1 MANQGLLALK
11 ATFRI
16 EKIDERLLR
25 GPGRPH
31 GGPVYPY
38 AHKTCICSGGG
49 LKLESMSPK
58 ATKLAIMFADISGST
73 QLFEILGDAEA
84 RSLVADTL
92 NSLTEVAKGHK
103 GTLIKTIGDEIM
115 CTFPKAD
122 NAAAA
127 AVEMQQTLQDKNRQ
141 KETGPD
147 VRVRIGM
154 HYGEALWEAGDVFGD
169 AVNVAARMAAQAKG
183 EQIITTRSTIDLL
196 EEEVR
201 ENTRWTD
208 RAAIKGKKEDI
219 EIHEIIWQKEDV
231 TQMMIPK
238 MMRNMP
244 KAPQTS
250 LHLSYRGRDLTVDHN
265 RPGLV
270 LGRSEACDLPVN
282 EKLASRQHVR
292 IELRRDK
299 FFIIDQ
305 STNGT
310 HVKLDNAAAA
320 FLRREEMA
328 ISANGQISLGKS
340 FAEGPAEIVAFKL
353 KKPA

>member
-1 MANQGLLALK
+1 
-11 ATFRI
+11 
-16 EKIDERLLR
+16 
-25 GPGRPH
+25 
-31 GGPVYPY
+31 
-38 AHKTCICSGGG
+38 
-49 LKLESMSPK
+49 
-58 ATKLAIMFADISGST
+58 MFVDISGST
-73 QLFEILGDAEA
+73 QLFEMLGDAEA
-84 RSLVADTL
+84 SALVADTL
-92 NSLTEVAKGHK
+92 KRLTEVAKSHN

-122 NAAAA
+122 NAAVA
-127 AVEMQQTLQDKNRQ
+127 AVEMQETLQENRLE
-141 KETGPD
+141 ETGPD

-201 ENTRWTD
+201 EDTRWDSRWTD

-250 LHLSYRGRDLTVDHN
+250 LRLSYRGRALTVDHN

-270 LGRSEACDLPVN
+270 LGRGAACDLPVN

-328 ISANGQISLGKS
+328 ITANGRISLGKS
-340 FAEGPAEIVAFKL
+340 FDKGSADEGSAEIVAFEL
-353 KKPA
+353 VKPA

>member
-1 MANQGLLALK
+1 
-11 ATFRI
+11 
-16 EKIDERLLR
+16 
-25 GPGRPH
+25 
-31 GGPVYPY
+31 
-38 AHKTCICSGGG
+38 
-49 LKLESMSPK
+49 
-58 ATKLAIMFADISGST
+58 MFADISGST
-73 QLFEILGDAEA
+73 QLFEMLGDAKA
-84 RSLVADTL
+84 RALVAATL
-92 NSLTEVAKGHK
+92 ELLTKVAKEHD

-122 NAAAA
+122 KAAAA
-127 AVEMQQTLQDKNRQ
+127 AVEMQETLQNKNRLN
-141 KETGPD
+141 ETDPE

-196 EEEVR
+196 EEDLR
-201 ENTRWTD
+201 ENTRWMD

-231 TQMMIPK
+231 TLMIPN

-250 LHLSYRGRDLTVDHN
+250 LHLSYRGSKLTVDHN

-270 LGRSEACDLPVN
+270 LGRGAACDLPVN
-282 EKLASRQHVR
+282 ERLASRQHVR

-299 FFIIDQ
+299 FFIVDQ

-310 HVKLDNAAAA
+310 HVKLDNADAA

-328 ISANGQISLGKS
+328 ITANGQISLGKS
-340 FAEGPAEIVAFKL
+340 FAEGPAEIVKFRL
-353 KKPA
+353 IEPA

>member
-1 MANQGLLALK
+1 
-11 ATFRI
+11 
-16 EKIDERLLR
+16 
-25 GPGRPH
+25 
-31 GGPVYPY
+31 
-38 AHKTCICSGGG
+38 
-49 LKLESMSPK
+49 
-58 ATKLAIMFADISGST
+58 
-73 QLFEILGDAEA
+73 
-84 RSLVADTL
+84 
-92 NSLTEVAKGHK
+92 
-103 GTLIKTIGDEIM
+103 
-115 CTFPKAD
+115 
-122 NAAAA
+122 
-127 AVEMQQTLQDKNRQ
+127 
-141 KETGPD
+141 
-147 VRVRIGM
+147 M

-196 EEEVR
+196 EEGVR
-201 ENTRWTD
+201 EKTRWNTRWTD
-208 RAAIKGKKEDI
+208 RAAVKGKKEDI
-219 EIHEIIWQKEDV
+219 EIHEIIWQQEDV
-231 TQMMIPK
+231 TQMIIPK
-238 MMRNMP
+238 MRRNMP

-250 LHLSYRGRDLTVDHN
+250 LHLSYRGRALTVDHN

-340 FAEGPAEIVAFKL
+340 FDQGPAEIVDFRL
-353 KKPA
+353 VKPA

>member
-1 MANQGLLALK
+1 M
-11 ATFRI
+11 
-16 EKIDERLLR
+16 R

-31 GGPVYPY
+31 GPIYSY
-38 AHKTCICSGGG
+38 AHNTCIFSGGG
-49 LKLESMSPK
+49 LKLKSMSPK

-73 QLFEILGDAEA
+73 QLFETLGDAGA
-84 RSLVADTL
+84 RALVADTL
-92 NSLTEVAKGHK
+92 NSLTDVAKEHD

-115 CTFPKAD
+115 CTFPRAD

-127 AVEMQQTLQDKNRQ
+127 AVEMQEALQNKNRL
-141 KETGPD
+141 KKADDPE

-154 HYGEALWEAGDVFGD
+154 HYGEALWDAGDVFGD

-196 EEEVR
+196 EEDVR
-201 ENTRWTD
+201 ENTRWMD

-238 MMRNMP
+238 MIRNVP
-244 KAPQTS
+244 KAPKIS
-250 LHLSYRGRDLTVDHN
+250 LCLSYRGRALTVNHS

-299 FFIIDQ
+299 FFIVDQ

-328 ISANGQISLGKS
+328 ITANGQISLGKS
-340 FAEGPAEIVAFKL
+340 FAEGPAEIVDFKL
-353 KKPA
+353 VKPA

>member
-1 MANQGLLALK
+1 
-11 ATFRI
+11 
-16 EKIDERLLR
+16 
-25 GPGRPH
+25 
-31 GGPVYPY
+31 
-38 AHKTCICSGGG
+38 
-49 LKLESMSPK
+49 
-58 ATKLAIMFADISGST
+58 MFADISGST
-73 QLFEILGDAEA
+73 QLFEMLGDAEA
-84 RSLVADTL
+84 RALVADTL
-92 NSLTEVAKGHK
+92 ELLTNVAKRHD

-115 CTFPKAD
+115 CTFPQAD
-122 NAAAA
+122 NAYRAAIK
-127 AVEMQQTLQDKNRQ
+127 MQEALQNKNRL

-183 EQIITTRSTIDLL
+183 EQIITTHSTIKELPED
-196 EEEVR
+196 EVR

-250 LHLSYRGRDLTVDHN
+250 LQLRYRGRKLIVDHN

-270 LGRSEACDLPVN
+270 LGRGAACDLPVN

-299 FFIIDQ
+299 FFIVDQ

-328 ISANGQISLGKS
+328 ITANGQISLGKS
-340 FAEGPAEIVAFKL
+340 FAEGPAEIVDFRL
-353 KKPA
+353 QKPA

>member
-1 MANQGLLALK
+1 
-11 ATFRI
+11 
-16 EKIDERLLR
+16 
-25 GPGRPH
+25 
-31 GGPVYPY
+31 
-38 AHKTCICSGGG
+38 
-49 LKLESMSPK
+49 
-58 ATKLAIMFADISGST
+58 MFADISGST
-73 QLFEILGDAEA
+73 QLFETLGDAEA
-84 RSLVADTL
+84 RALVADTL
-92 NSLTEVAKGHK
+92 GLLTKVAKKHD

-127 AVEMQQTLQDKNRQ
+127 AVEMQEALQNKNRL
-141 KETGPD
+141 KATGPDVPD

-154 HYGEALWEAGDVFGD
+154 HYGDALWEAGDVFGD

-231 TQMMIPK
+231 TQMVVPK

-250 LHLSYRGRDLTVDHN
+250 LHLSYRGHALTVDHN

-270 LGRSEACDLPVN
+270 LGRGAACDLPVN

-328 ISANGQISLGKS
+328 ITTNGQISLGKS
-340 FAEGPAEIVAFKL
+340 FAEGPAEIVDFRL
-353 KKPA
+353 VKPA

>member
-1 MANQGLLALK
+1 
-11 ATFRI
+11 
-16 EKIDERLLR
+16 
-25 GPGRPH
+25 
-31 GGPVYPY
+31 
-38 AHKTCICSGGG
+38 
-49 LKLESMSPK
+49 
-58 ATKLAIMFADISGST
+58 MFADISGST
-73 QLFEILGDAEA
+73 QLFEMLGDAEA
-84 RSLVADTL
+84 RALVADTL
-92 NSLTEVAKGHK
+92 ELLTKVAKRHN

-127 AVEMQQTLQDKNRQ
+127 AAEMQKALQNKNRLR
-141 KETGPD
+141 ETDPD

-196 EEEVR
+196 EEDLR
-201 ENTRWTD
+201 ENTRWMD

-219 EIHEIIWQKEDV
+219 EIHEIIWQEDDV
-231 TQMMIPK
+231 TQMMIPSK
-238 MMRNMP
+238 AQNVLKVP
-244 KAPQTS
+244 KIALQLNYS
-250 LHLSYRGRDLTVDHN
+250 GRALTVDHN

-270 LGRSEACDLPVN
+270 LGRGAACDLPVN

-310 HVKLDNAAAA
+310 YVKLANAAEA

-328 ISANGQISLGKS
+328 ITANGQISLGKS
-340 FAEGPAEIVAFKL
+340 FAEGPAEIVDFKL

>member
-1 MANQGLLALK
+1 
-11 ATFRI
+11 
-16 EKIDERLLR
+16 
-25 GPGRPH
+25 
-31 GGPVYPY
+31 
-38 AHKTCICSGGG
+38 
-49 LKLESMSPK
+49 
-58 ATKLAIMFADISGST
+58 MFADISGST
-73 QLFEILGDAEA
+73 HLFEILGDAEA
-84 RSLVADTL
+84 RALVADTL
-92 NSLTEVAKGHK
+92 GSLTEVAKSHK

-127 AVEMQQTLQDKNRQ
+127 AIEMQKTLQENRQ

-169 AVNVAARMAAQAKG
+169 AVNVAARMAAQAKA
-183 EQIITTRSTIDLL
+183 EQIITTRGTIDLL

-238 MMRNMP
+238 MIRNVP
-244 KAPQTS
+244 RAPQIS
-250 LHLSYRGRDLTVDHN
+250 LRLSYRGHALTVDHN

-270 LGRSEACDLPVN
+270 LGRGAACDLPVN

-328 ISANGQISLGKS
+328 ITANGQISLGKS
-340 FAEGPAEIVAFKL
+340 FAEGPAEIVDFRL
-353 KKPA
+353 VKPA

>member
-1 MANQGLLALK
+1 
-11 ATFRI
+11 
-16 EKIDERLLR
+16 
-25 GPGRPH
+25 
-31 GGPVYPY
+31 
-38 AHKTCICSGGG
+38 
-49 LKLESMSPK
+49 
-58 ATKLAIMFADISGST
+58 MFADISGST
-73 QLFEILGDAEA
+73 QLFETLGDAEA
-84 RSLVADTL
+84 RALVADTL
-92 NSLTEVAKGHK
+92 GSLTDVAKSHK

-127 AVEMQQTLQDKNRQ
+127 AVEMQETLQDKNRR

-154 HYGEALWEAGDVFGD
+154 HYGDALWEAGDVFGD

-183 EQIITTRSTIDLL
+183 EQIITTRGTIDLL
-196 EEEVR
+196 EEDVR

-244 KAPQTS
+244 KAPRIS
-250 LHLSYRGRDLTVDHN
+250 LRLSYHGRPPLTVDHN
-265 RPGLV
+265 RPGVV
-270 LGRSEACDLPVN
+270 LGRGAACDLPVN

-328 ISANGQISLGKS
+328 ITANGQISLGKS
-340 FAEGPAEIVAFKL
+340 FAEGPAEIVAFTL
-353 KKPA
+353 VKPG

>member
-1 MANQGLLALK
+1 
-11 ATFRI
+11 
-16 EKIDERLLR
+16 
-25 GPGRPH
+25 
-31 GGPVYPY
+31 
-38 AHKTCICSGGG
+38 
-49 LKLESMSPK
+49 
-58 ATKLAIMFADISGST
+58 MFADISGST
-73 QLFEILGDAEA
+73 QLFEMLGDAEA
-84 RSLVADTL
+84 RALVADTL
-92 NSLTEVAKGHK
+92 KLLTEVAKRHK

-127 AVEMQQTLQDKNRQ
+127 AVQMQKALQNKNRL

-183 EQIITTRSTIDLL
+183 EQIITTHSTINELPED
-196 EEEVR
+196 EWR

-219 EIHEIIWQKEDV
+219 EIYEIIWQEEDV
-231 TQMMIPK
+231 TQMMIP
-238 MMRNMP
+238 NMVQNVRKVP
-244 KAPQTS
+244 KVA
-250 LHLSYRGRDLTVDHN
+250 LHLKYGGRVLTVNHN

-270 LGRSEACDLPVN
+270 LGRGAACDLPVN

-299 FFIIDQ
+299 FFIVDQ

-310 HVKLDNAAAA
+310 HVKLDNANAA

-328 ISANGQISLGKS
+328 ITANGQISLGKS
-340 FAEGPAEIVAFKL
+340 FAEGPAEIVEFRL
-353 KKPA
+353 MEPA